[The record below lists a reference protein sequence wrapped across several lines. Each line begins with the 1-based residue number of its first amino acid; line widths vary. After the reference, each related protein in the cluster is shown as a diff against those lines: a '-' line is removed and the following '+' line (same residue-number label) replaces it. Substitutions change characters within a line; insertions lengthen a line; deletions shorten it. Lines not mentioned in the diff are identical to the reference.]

1 MGTLRARFVTM
12 LVNAAITRVSAGS
25 ELDLPKANVS
35 EDFGEQGHADEH
47 IPPGIDSYKSAH
59 TGQR

>member
-25 ELDLPKANVS
+25 ELDLPKANAW
-35 EDFGEQGHADEH
+35 EDFGSKVMLMMH